1 MTMFDFKIQPQYLKA
16 ALVCASTEEIRYYLK
31 GVCFQKR
38 ANIMRMI
45 STDGHRLF
53 VAVQTLDPEFMEG
66 PDFDTI
72 LPLADLKKSLT
83 GVTSKVENIFCSF
96 VFPNDAVDRVTSA
109 TVNNVTMT
117 PVDGTYP
124 DVTRLLPND
133 RAAESQAW
141 KEPQQFNATY
151 LGDMAKIAKA
161 LGLRGNNVHIQH
173 CGGSPA
179 IVSFGGRD
187 DIMALLMPIRTGHD
201 DGPIGTIRAGQ
212 LLGAAPLSEQ
222 LTGGQAA

>member
-1 MTMFDFKIQPQYLKA
+1 MTSYEFLINPAYIKA
-16 ALVCASTEEIRYYLK
+16 ALVCASTEETRYYLK

-38 ANIMRMI
+38 GNIMRMI

-53 VAVQTLDPEFMEG
+53 VAVQTLDHELNEIG

-72 LPLADLKKSLT
+72 LPLADVKKGLT
-83 GVTSKVENIFCSF
+83 GVTAKVEFITCGFQL
-96 VFPNDAVDRVTSA
+96 NDAADRVFLA
-109 TVNNVTMT
+109 TVNNVSMT

-133 RAAESQAW
+133 RAAES

-151 LGDMAKIAKA
+151 VGDMAKIAKA
-161 LGLRGNNVHIQH
+161 LGLRGNNVHLQH

-187 DIMALLMPIRTGHD
+187 DVMALLMPIRTGHD

-222 LTGGQAA
+222 LTSGQAA

>member
-1 MTMFDFKIQPQYLKA
+1 MTSFEYLIDPAYIKA
-16 ALVCASTEEIRYYLK
+16 ALVCASTEETRYYLK

-38 ANIMRMI
+38 DNIMRMI

-53 VAVQTLDPEFMEG
+53 VAVQTLDPEINDIG
-66 PDFDTI
+66 PDFDAI
-72 LPLADLKKSLT
+72 LPLADLKKALT
-83 GVTSKVENIFCSF
+83 GVTQKIQIISCGFNL
-96 VFPNDAVDRVTSA
+96 NDAADRVFVAS
-109 TVNNVTMT
+109 VNNVSMT
-117 PVDGTYP
+117 CVDGTYP

-133 RAAESQAW
+133 RAAES

-151 LGDMAKIAKA
+151 IGDLAKIAKA

-187 DIMALLMPIRTGHD
+187 DVMALLMPIRVGHD
-201 DGPIGTIRAGQ
+201 DGPMGTIRAAQ
-212 LLGAAPLSEQ
+212 LLGAAPLHEQ
-222 LTGGQAA
+222 VACSA

>member
-1 MTMFDFKIQPQYLKA
+1 MTSYEFLINPAYIKA
-16 ALVCASTEEIRYYLK
+16 ALVCASTEETRYYLK

-38 ANIMRMI
+38 DNIMRMI

-53 VAVQTLDPEFMEG
+53 VAVQPVDIDG
-66 PDFDTI
+66 GAPDFDVI
-72 LPLADLKKSLT
+72 LPLADLKKGLT
-83 GVTSKVENIFCSF
+83 GVTSKVEFISCGFQLN
-96 VFPNDAVDRVTSA
+96 AAADRVFLA
-109 TVNNVTMT
+109 TVNNVSMT

-133 RAAESQAW
+133 RAAES

-151 LGDMAKIAKA
+151 VGDMAKIAKA
-161 LGLRGNNVHIQH
+161 LGLRGNNVHLQH

-187 DIMALLMPIRTGHD
+187 DVMALLMPIRTGHD

-222 LTGGQAA
+222 LTSGQAA

>member
-1 MTMFDFKIQPQYLKA
+1 MTMFDYKIQPEYIKA
-16 ALVCASTEEIRYYLK
+16 ALVCASTEETRYYLK

-38 ANIMRMI
+38 GNIMRMI

-53 VAVQTLDPEFMEG
+53 VAVQQLDPEFMEG

-83 GVTSKVENIFCSF
+83 GVTSKIEHIFCSF
-96 VFPNDAVDRVTSA
+96 IVNDAADRVTSA
-109 TVNNVTMT
+109 TVNNVSMT

-133 RAAESQAW
+133 RAAEN
-141 KEPQQFNATY
+141 KEPVQFNATY
-151 LGDMAKIAKA
+151 VGDMAKIAKA
-161 LGLRGNNVHIQH
+161 LGLRGNNVHVQH

-179 IVSFGGRD
+179 IISFGGRD
-187 DIMALLMPIRTGHD
+187 DVMALLMPIRTGHD

-222 LTGGQAA
+222 LTSGAAA